1 VLVVLKHKRY
11 VVSLEELKDVL
22 DDKKNYTLIFE
33 PPSTIDEVSVS

>member
-11 VVSLEELKDVL
+11 VVSLEELKDVI

-33 PPSTIDEVSVS
+33 PPSTDDKVSAN